1 MRFVLFEFE
10 LRRILPLQKKYIR
23 RDVWKIWEGEMLRT
37 FRSPLYRREWQKLSS
52 EFVSYP
58 EFFNYVEEAQQTSG
72 EKDPREQK

>member
-1 MRFVLFEFE
+1 LSSEEFY
-10 LRRILPLQKKYIR
+10 LYKRKYIR

-37 FRSPLYRREWQKLSS
+37 FRSPLFRREWQKLSS

-58 EFFNYVEEAQQTSG
+58 EFFNYKEEAQQTSG